1 MKEKKDDENEM
12 RNLICYFNLEK
23 FAIMINFSLQFG
35 KLLKILSFYI
45 EN

>member
-35 KLLKILSFYI
+35 KFKNF
-45 EN
+45 